1 MLYHRRHYYR
11 AAPGGDDL
19 GCFGWLL
26 VLSVLGFIMF
36 YVAKFALVL
45 FIVFSVSH

>member
-19 GCFGWLL
+19 GCLGWIVLL
-26 VLSVLGFIMF
+26 FVLGFVAF
-36 YVAKFALVL
+36 HAAKFALLVY
-45 FIVFSVSH
+45 IVVSH